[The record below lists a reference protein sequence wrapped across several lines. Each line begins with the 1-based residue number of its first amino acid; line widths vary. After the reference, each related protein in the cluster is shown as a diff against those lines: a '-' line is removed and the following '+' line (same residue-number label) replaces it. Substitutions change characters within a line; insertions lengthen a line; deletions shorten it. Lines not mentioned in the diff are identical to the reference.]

1 MLTSENQPEPTEPD
15 PAGNDPAAATPAF
28 AQFQNATPL
37 PPGAEASNLPDE
49 DEPNSAWGSALLA
62 IVGTALV
69 AGGLGTLLM
78 WLSLRQYESYGAT
91 LFCLSPT
98 ICSFVAVLLY
108 KRNQP
113 GRAGGIWSVSWA
125 VVAIMAVLASMLL
138 LVSAKGEGIIC
149 VLMAL
154 PFALIMAV
162 IGGFLGQAVVEMRGP
177 RRPLPVLA
185 VVLLLYPAAQ
195 EYEVRH
201 PAPVLPRRV
210 RTQLLVNAPPA
221 AVWAVLMRP
230 VAYPAANN
238 WFRAGV
244 VYPTRTAFALDSATG
259 RRTLVCRYS
268 QGVARLPVVGWEPGR
283 SLTFAVPSPSMP
295 APMRE
300 LSPYP
305 DVHAP
310 HLHGFFQVDSGTFRL
325 RPLPGGRTLL
335 EARTVYRHSIGP
347 QFYWQLWSDYLLDTM
362 HGQVLA
368 TLKERAEANYTHK

>member
-1 MLTSENQPEPTEPD
+1 M
-15 PAGNDPAAATPAF
+15 
-28 AQFQNATPL
+28 
-37 PPGAEASNLPDE
+37 
-49 DEPNSAWGSALLA
+49 LA
-62 IVGTALV
+62 ILGTALV

-78 WLSLRQYESYGAT
+78 WLSLRQYDSYGAT

-113 GRAGGIWSVSWA
+113 RRSGGICSVSWA

-138 LVSAKGEGIIC
+138 LVSTKGEGIIC

-162 IGGFLGQAVVEMRGP
+162 VGGFLGQAVVEMRGP
-177 RRPLPVLA
+177 RQPLSVLA
-185 VVLLLYPAAQ
+185 VVVLLYPAAQ
-195 EYEVRH
+195 EYEVCH
-201 PAPVLPRRV
+201 SAPVLPRRV
-210 RTQLLVNAPPA
+210 VTQLLVNAPPA
-221 AVWAVLMRP
+221 AVWAVLVRP
-230 VAYPAANN
+230 VAYPAANI

-259 RRTLVCRYS
+259 RRTLVCHYS
-268 QGVARLPVVGWEPGR
+268 QGRAHLPVVGWEPGR
-283 SLTFAVPSPSMP
+283 RLTFAVPPPSMP

-310 HLHGFFQVDSGTFRL
+310 HLHGFFWVDSGTFQL

-335 EARTVYRHSIGP
+335 EARTVYRYSIGP

-362 HGQVLA
+362 YGQVLA
-368 TLKERAEANYTHK
+368 TLKAQAETNALHE

>member
-1 MLTSENQPEPTEPD
+1 MLPSENQPDPAEPD
-15 PAGNDPAAATPAF
+15 PAGNDPAAATPPL
-28 AQFQNATPL
+28 AQFPNATL
-37 PPGAEASNLPDE
+37 PPAAPSALPDE
-49 DEPNSAWGSALLA
+49 GELNSAWGVALRSVL
-62 IVGTALV
+62 GTALV
-69 AGGLGTLLM
+69 AGVVGALLM
-78 WLSLRQYESYGAT
+78 SVSLRYYQSYGIT
-91 LFCLSPT
+91 LFCLSPA
-98 ICSFVAVLLY
+98 ICSLMAVVMDHQRQSGRPRGVWRVSAAVVAVLALL
-108 KRNQP
+108 
-113 GRAGGIWSVSWA
+113 V
-125 VVAIMAVLASMLL
+125 SMLL
-138 LVSAKGEGIIC
+138 LVFTKGEGIIC

-154 PFALIMAV
+154 PFALVMALV
-162 IGGFLGQAVVEMRGP
+162 GGALGAAMSSPPAP
-177 RRPLPVLA
+177 RRPLPMLA

-201 PAPVLPRRV
+201 PALVLPRRV
-210 RTQLLVNAPPA
+210 CTQVLVNAPPA

-230 VAYPAANN
+230 VVYPAANG

-259 RRTLVCRYS
+259 RRMLECRYS
-268 QGVARLPVVGWEPGR
+268 QGLARLPVVDWERGR
-283 SLTFAVPSPSMP
+283 SLTFAVPPPNMP

-310 HLHGFFQVDSGTFRL
+310 HLHGFFRVDSGTFRL

-347 QFYWQLWSDYLLDTM
+347 QFYWQLWSDYLLDAM

-368 TLKERAEANYTHK
+368 TLKARAEAGPAHE

>member
-1 MLTSENQPEPTEPD
+1 MLPSDCQPDPAEPD
-15 PAGNDPAAATPAF
+15 PTRHDPAAATPSF
-28 AQFQNATPL
+28 VQFQRPV
-37 PPGAEASNLPDE
+37 PPTGTESSILADDGEGH
-49 DEPNSAWGSALLA
+49 SAWGVAFQSVL
-62 IVGTALV
+62 GTALV
-69 AGGLGTLLM
+69 GGIIGALLM
-78 WLSLRQYESYGAT
+78 SLSLRYYQSYGMT
-91 LFCLSPT
+91 LFCLSPA
-98 ICSFVAVLLY
+98 ICSLMAVVLD
-108 KRNQP
+108 RQRQP
-113 GRAGGIWSVSWA
+113 GRPRGVWRVSVA
-125 VVAIMAVLASMLL
+125 VVAVMAMLVSMLL
-138 LVSAKGEGIIC
+138 LVLSKGEGIIC

-154 PFALIMAV
+154 PFALVMALV
-162 IGGFLGQAVVEMRGP
+162 GGVLGAAMSSRPEP

-201 PAPVLPRRV
+201 PAPVLPRSV
-210 RTQLLVNAPPA
+210 STQLLVNAPPA

-230 VAYPAANN
+230 VVYPAANN

-244 VYPTRTAFALDSATG
+244 VYPTRTDFALDSATG

-268 QGVARLPVVGWEPGR
+268 QGLARLPVVGWEEGR
-283 SLTFAVPSPSMP
+283 SLTFSVPPPSMP

-310 HLHGFFQVDSGTFRL
+310 HLHGFFRVDSGTFRL

-368 TLKERAEANYTHK
+368 TLKDRAEAGSAHE

>member
-1 MLTSENQPEPTEPD
+1 MLPFENQPEPTDPIPTPEPEPFS
-15 PAGNDPAAATPAF
+15 PAPADD
-28 AQFQNATPL
+28 
-37 PPGAEASNLPDE
+37 AST
-49 DEPNSAWGSALLA
+49 WGSALLA
-62 IVGTALV
+62 ILGTVGV
-69 AGGLGTLLM
+69 AGVLGALQML
-78 WLSLRQYESYGAT
+78 LSLQHYQSYGST

-108 KRNQP
+108 KRKQP
-113 GRAGGIWSVSWA
+113 ERTGGVWSVSWA
-125 VVAIMAVLASMLL
+125 VVAIMAVVASMLL
-138 LVSAKGEGIIC
+138 LISSGGEGIIC
-149 VLMAL
+149 VLMAM
-154 PFALIMAV
+154 PFALVMALV
-162 IGGFLGQAVVEMRGP
+162 GGLLGQVVVEMRGP

-185 VVLLLYPAAQ
+185 AVVLLYPAAQ

-201 PAPVLPRRV
+201 PALVLPRCVSTLRV
-210 RTQLLVNAPPA
+210 VNAPAA

-230 VAYPAANN
+230 VVYPAANN

-268 QGVARLPVVGWEPGR
+268 QGLARLPVVGWEPGS
-283 SLTFAVPSPSMP
+283 SLTFAVPPPSMP

-305 DVHAP
+305 SVHAP
-310 HLHGFFQVDSGTFRL
+310 HLHGFFRVDSGTFRL

-347 QFYWQLWSDYLLDTM
+347 QLYWQLWSDYLLDTM

-368 TLKERAEANYTHK
+368 TLKDRAEAGNVHE

>member
-1 MLTSENQPEPTEPD
+1 MLPSENQSEPTEPNRTE
-15 PAGNDPAAATPAF
+15 NDPAAAPAF
-28 AQFQNATPL
+28 APFQTPPEL
-37 PPGAEASNLPDE
+37 PAGADFAHQAEEEMPG
-49 DEPNSAWGSALLA
+49 SAWGSALLA

-69 AGGLGTLLM
+69 AGVVGTLLM
-78 WLSLRQYESYGAT
+78 WLSLRRYESYGAT

-108 KRNQP
+108 RRKQP
-113 GRAGGIWSVSWA
+113 EQAGGVWSVSWA

-138 LVSAKGEGIIC
+138 LISSGGEGIIC

-154 PFALIMAV
+154 PFALVLALV
-162 IGGFLGQAVVEMRGP
+162 GGLLGQAVVEMRGP

-185 VVLLLYPAAQ
+185 AVVLLYPAAQ
-195 EYEVRH
+195 EYEVRR

-210 RTQLLVNAPPA
+210 TTHRVVNAPPA

-230 VAYPAANN
+230 VTYPAANS

-268 QGVARLPVVGWEPGR
+268 QGLAHLPVVGWEPGR
-283 SLTFAVPSPSMP
+283 SLTFAVPPPSMP

-305 DVHAP
+305 SVHAP
-310 HLHGFFQVDSGTFRL
+310 HLHGFFRVDSGTFRL
-325 RPLPGGRTLL
+325 QPLPGGRTLL

-368 TLKERAEANYTHK
+368 TLKEQAEASRTHE